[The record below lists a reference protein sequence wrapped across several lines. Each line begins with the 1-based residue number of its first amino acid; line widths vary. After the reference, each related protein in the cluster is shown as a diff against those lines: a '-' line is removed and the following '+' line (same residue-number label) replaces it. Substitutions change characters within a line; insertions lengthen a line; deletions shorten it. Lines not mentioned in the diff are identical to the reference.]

1 MSSSRQLAAIMFTD
15 IVGYTA
21 LMGRDEKKAFEV
33 LRRNREIQKPFIKHY
48 NGVWIKELGDGVLA
62 SFRTVTD
69 AVFCAAA
76 IHQACNKI
84 EGLKLR
90 IGIHLGEVIFEN
102 NDVFGDGVNIASRL
116 QAMASPGS
124 TWVSEAVYKNLVNK
138 KEINSE
144 FIKEEHLK
152 NVTEPVKVYEITV
165 KEIPGFLPDN
175 VKAYKQQSRTGRSL
189 KKKRLI
195 IPAVIL
201 IIVLLA
207 AYFILFK
214 KQSAPVAADGTTPG
228 KSIAVLPYVNMSG
241 DKEQEY
247 FSDGIT
253 EDIITQVSKISDLK
267 VIARTAVM
275 QYKATKKTTQQ
286 IGEELNVSTILEGSV
301 RREGN
306 QIRVVAQ
313 LINSKTNEHLWADTY
328 DEELTEIFKIQ
339 SKVAERIATA
349 LKSKFTAPGKPV
361 DERKL
366 TTSSEAYDFYLRGK
380 FYFNEF
386 SNTGNDTAINI
397 LERAIAADPEFAL
410 AHAALARA
418 YTEKFFNYDPEK
430 KWRERAF
437 VTLEKALSLDP
448 ELPEAYLARAR
459 LIWIPENKFPHEQA
473 VAELKTAIAL
483 RPSFAEAR
491 RLLSG
496 IYSHIGLHER
506 ADEEVHK
513 ALELNSRDIETI
525 SQISHQLYY
534 QQKFADMLAIT
545 EKLPEDYGGAFNVAR
560 NTEVL
565 LRMGR
570 HKEVKSR
577 IVEILQKYQDHSA
590 VNSLAAIFYA
600 SEGNKELAK
609 QQIEIAIARGKRF
622 GHFHHTAYNIGTAY
636 AIMNDH
642 SEAIRWLQNA
652 AEDGLP
658 CYTFYANDPYL
669 DNLRQ
674 DGEFISL
681 LNKLKKQWEQF
692 KASL

>member
-1 MSSSRQLAAIMFTD
+1 MPSIRQLAAIMFTD

-21 LMGRDEKKAFEV
+21 LMGRDERLAFEL
-33 LRRNREIQKPFIKHY
+33 LRKNREIQKPLIKHFH
-48 NGVWIKELGDGVLA
+48 GVWIKELGDGVLA

-76 IHQACNKI
+76 IHGACHKI

-138 KEINSE
+138 KEISSE

-175 VKAYKQQSRTGRSL
+175 IKAYKEQSRTGASL
-189 KKKRLI
+189 KNKRLI
-195 IPAVIL
+195 IPAITL
-201 IIVLLA
+201 LIVLLA
-207 AYFILFK
+207 AYFVFFK
-214 KQSAPVAADGTTPG
+214 KQTGTVATDEAPLE
-228 KSIAVLPYVNMSG
+228 KSIAVLPFVNMSG

-267 VIARTAVM
+267 VIARTAVI

-286 IGEELNVSTILEGSV
+286 IGEELNVATILVGSV

-306 QIRVVAQ
+306 QVRVVAQ

-328 DEELTEIFKIQ
+328 DEELNEIFKIQ
-339 SKVAERIATA
+339 SKVAGRIASA
-349 LKSKFTAPGKPV
+349 LKSKFTTPGKQA

-410 AHAALARA
+410 AHTALARA
-418 YTEKFFNYDPEK
+418 YTEKFFDYDPQK

-437 VTLEKALSLDP
+437 VALEKALSLDP

-473 VAELKTAIAL
+473 VMELKRAIAL

-491 RLLSG
+491 RFLSG
-496 IYSHIGLHER
+496 IYSHIGLHEK
-506 ADEEVHK
+506 AYEEVHK
-513 ALELNSRDIETI
+513 ALELNSRDMETI
-525 SQISHQLYY
+525 SQVGHQFYY
-534 QQKFADMLAIT
+534 QQKFDEMRAIT
-545 EKLPEDYGGAFNVAR
+545 DKLPKDYGGAFTVAR

-565 LRMGR
+565 LRLGR
-570 HKEVKSR
+570 HNEVKNR
-577 IVEILQKYQDHSA
+577 IIEILQKYQAHSA
-590 VNSLAAIFYA
+590 PYSLAAIFYA
-600 SEGNKELAK
+600 SQGNKELAK
-609 QQIEIAIARGKRF
+609 QQIAIAIARGKSF
-622 GHFHHTAYNIGTAY
+622 GHFHHTAYNIGAAY

-652 AEDGLP
+652 VEDGLP

-674 DGEFISL
+674 NTEFLSL
-681 LNKLKKQWEQF
+681 LNKLKTQWEQF
-692 KASL
+692 KATL